1 MNHYLRNTGV
11 MRKQE
16 RKGFTEGLLVCP
28 DNRGYD
34 VYMNKTTIPTLEKLF
49 EQDETAWLE
58 AMAELIRLEQFDQL
72 DYPHL
77 QEYLDDMARRDKREV
92 ESRLAVLL
100 SHQLKWDYQQEKRS
114 PSWQATI
121 EAQRQELILLL
132 ESASLR
138 NHADLKLQKSYQAA
152 VRLAMAE
159 TDLPEDTFPSLCP
172 YSLESLQLEGE

>member
-1 MNHYLRNTGV
+1 MI
-11 MRKQE
+11 KQ
-16 RKGFTEGLLVCP
+16 TQ
-28 DNRGYD
+28 
-34 VYMNKTTIPTLEKLF
+34 PTLAQLF

-58 AMAELIRLEQFDQL
+58 AMADLIRLEQFDQL

-77 QEYLDDMARRDKREV
+77 LEYLDDMARRDKREV

-100 SHQLKWDYQQEKRS
+100 SHQLKWEYQKEKRS

-138 NHADLKLQKSYQAA
+138 NHADLKLQKSYLAA

-159 TDLPEDTFPSLCP
+159 TSLAEDIFPSLCP
-172 YSLESLQLEGE
+172 YSLESLRLDSE

>member
-1 MNHYLRNTGV
+1 
-11 MRKQE
+11 
-16 RKGFTEGLLVCP
+16 
-28 DNRGYD
+28 
-34 VYMNKTTIPTLEKLF
+34 MNKQNLPPLEKLF

-58 AMAELIRLEQFDQL
+58 AMVELIRLEQFDQL

-114 PSWQATI
+114 SSWQATI

-159 TDLPEDTFPSLCP
+159 TSLPEDAFPMFCP
-172 YSLESLQLEGE
+172 YTLDTLKLIEE